1 MYANGY
7 VVLFMFRIHS
17 YVISFVFFTSEHIQN
32 VGQVPTDTNYS
43 LCYFTKILSLFY
55 SFKNVVTM

>member
-17 YVISFVFFTSEHIQN
+17 NVISFVFFTSEHIQN
-32 VGQVPTDTNYS
+32 VGQVPIDTNYS
-43 LCYFTKILSLFY
+43 YSLHQ
-55 SFKNVVTM
+55 VLA